1 MEFEQVFDDLEKKVG
16 SKGIILIVGALV
28 LLFIYN
34 YSKQTT
40 ADGETSVVA
49 ISSYPDAVTNANVI
63 IDTLQD
69 SIDYSEKN
77 IIDAVGE
84 TGTMI
89 SDNMSDGFSVTN
101 DNLESSFEYT
111 NSLLQSGFE
120 NTNDNI
126 SNLHSSMLDNFE
138 ATNDYINSGFEA
150 QKDLLNMEFDTI
162 IGGIN
167 DIQSGLN
174 NAVNNTEQIKDSISS
189 LQGSISSSNNSV
201 SSTNKTTSSTTK
213 KTNTT
218 TSKSNKSTTTY
229 YSYKTKSGLNTS
241 TSIVDALKAIGVDSS
256 MSNRSAIAKANGI
269 SNYTG
274 SYSQNVS
281 LLKKLKSGTLK
292 KV

>member
-28 LLFIYN
+28 LVFIYN

-162 IGGIN
+162 IGGIK

-189 LQGSISSSNNSV
+189 LQGSISSSNTG
-201 SSTNKTTSSTTK
+201 SSTNKTTISTTK
-213 KTNTT
+213 KTT
-218 TSKSNKSTTTY
+218 TSSNKSTTSY
-229 YSYKTKSGLNTS
+229 YTYKTKSGLNTS
-241 TSIVDALKAIGVDSS
+241 TSIVDALKAIGVESS